1 VGAEFMAG
9 RPDRIVARPE
19 VDAPESGSRFFTRA
33 LEYGV
38 AVAIADGD
46 PKPGEDGGAFRVA
59 EGANAEQIV
68 LEGWHDV
75 AKPGASRWKR
85 GEVEGSSG
93 GGVLALAGCSADGDG
108 RARAVD
114 VDDGGSGHEIVAA
127 GAGVGNGGVV
137 QG

>member
-1 VGAEFMAG
+1 MGAEFMTG
-9 RPDRIVARPE
+9 RQDRIVTRPE

-38 AVAIADGD
+38 AVSIADGD

-75 AKPGASRWKR
+75 AKTGASRWKR
-85 GEVEGSSG
+85 WEVEGSSG
-93 GGVLALAGCSADGDG
+93 GRVLALAGCGADGNG
-108 RARAVD
+108 RAGAVN
-114 VDDGGSGHEIVAA
+114 VDDGGRGHKIVAA
-127 GAGVGNGGVV
+127 GTGVGNGGVV
-137 QG
+137 QR